1 MVKRIIPLILL
12 LLGACCTVFAAK
24 NVFVQQKRNST
35 FSQPSKTDV
44 TPKKDSAPAPSS
56 NYLTFTAE
64 VDGSTF
70 GISYTAKRPIKSWLV
85 DANGVVSE
93 TIDTTFAEP
102 LDTQYSLD
110 NGQTWIDFKNGES
123 VTLGKKGDKALM
135 KGENQMSGFST
146 PYREVRF
153 IMTGSIAASGSVMSL
168 IDGKGETKAIPE
180 LSWGCFSSL
189 FRGCTSLTKAPQLP
203 ATKLGKGC
211 CYKEMF
217 DSCTSLTLAPTLPA
231 SKLVFKCYEGMFEGC
246 TNLTQAPQLP
256 ATQLE
261 NSCYSRMFSQCTSLT
276 QAPALPATTL
286 ADNCYVLM
294 FEGCTSLTQAPA
306 LPATKLSWNCYAHM
320 FEGCS
325 SLTQAPDL
333 PATTLES
340 SCYNRMFS
348 KCTSLT
354 QAPALPA
361 TTMEELCYS
370 YMFDSCTSLTQAP
383 ALPATALSEKCYLG
397 MFYDCTSLTEAPQ
410 LPATTLMNN
419 CYNKMFAGCTSLT
432 QAPDLPA
439 TKLAKWSY
447 REMFLGCANLSSIKV
462 NFINWGKQYRDAIEG
477 MKWDTDSWVSDVA
490 PSGTFICPDVLQKV
504 YGANKIPKG
513 WKIGKN

>member
-44 TPKKDSAPAPSS
+44 TPKKDNAPAQSS

-70 GISYTAKRPIKSWLV
+70 GISYTAKRPIKSWFV

-102 LDTQYSLD
+102 LDAQYSLD

-146 PYREVRF
+146 PYRQVRF

-168 IDGKGETKAIPE
+168 IDGKGERKAIPE
-180 LSWGCFSSL
+180 LSWGCFASL
-189 FRGCTSLTKAPQLP
+189 FRGCTCLTQAPQLP
-203 ATKLGKGC
+203 ATTLGKGC
-211 CYKEMF
+211 YMEMF
-217 DSCTSLTLAPTLPA
+217 DSCTSLTQAPALPA
-231 SKLVFKCYEGMFEGC
+231 TKLVFNCYEGMFEGC

-261 NSCYSRMFSQCTSLT
+261 KSCYSRMFSQCTSLT

-286 ADNCYVLM
+286 ADICYVLM

-306 LPATKLSWNCYAHM
+306 LPATKLSWSCYAHM
-320 FEGCS
+320 FERCS

-333 PATTLES
+333 PATALEY

-354 QAPALPA
+354 KAPQLPA
-361 TTMEELCYS
+361 TTLEDLCYS
-370 YMFDSCTSLTQAP
+370 YMFDSCTSLAQAP
-383 ALPATALSEKCYLG
+383 ALPATVLSEKCYLG

-439 TKLAKWSY
+439 TTLVKWCY

-490 PSGTFICPDVLQKV
+490 PSGTFICPDILPKIF
-504 YGANKIPKG
+504 NDHRIPKG
-513 WKIGKN
+513 WKAIKN

>member
-24 NVFVQQKRNST
+24 NVFVQPKRNST

-44 TPKKDSAPAPSS
+44 TPKKDNAPAQSS

-70 GISYTAKRPIKSWLV
+70 GISYTAKRPIKSWVV
-85 DANGVVSE
+85 DTNGVVSE

-102 LDTQYSLD
+102 LDAQYSLD

-146 PYREVRF
+146 PYRQVRF

-180 LSWGCFSSL
+180 LSWGCFASL
-189 FRGCTSLTKAPQLP
+189 FRGCTGLTQAPALP
-203 ATKLGKGC
+203 ATHLARD
-211 CYKEMF
+211 CY
-217 DSCTSLTLAPTLPA
+217 
-231 SKLVFKCYEGMFEGC
+231 YGMFEGC
-246 TNLTQAPQLP
+246 TALTQAPALSATQLESDCYERMFSECTALTQAPALP
-256 ATQLE
+256 ATQMARG
-261 NSCYSRMFSQCTSLT
+261 CYNQMFSGCTALT

-286 ADNCYVLM
+286 ADICYVLM
-294 FEGCTSLTQAPA
+294 FAGCTSLTKAPA
-306 LPATKLSWNCYAHM
+306 LPATKLSWSCYAHM
-320 FEGCS
+320 FERCS

-333 PATTLES
+333 PATALEY

-354 QAPALPA
+354 KAPQLPA
-361 TTMEELCYS
+361 TTLEDLCYS
-370 YMFDSCTSLTQAP
+370 YMFDSCTSLAQAP
-383 ALPATALSEKCYLG
+383 ALPATVLSEKCYLG

-439 TKLAKWSY
+439 TTLAKWSY

-513 WKIGKN
+513 WKIVKN

>member
-44 TPKKDSAPAPSS
+44 TPKKDNASAQSS

-70 GISYTAKRPIKSWLV
+70 GISYTAKRPIKSWFV
-85 DANGVVSE
+85 DANGVISE

-102 LDTQYSLD
+102 LGAQYSLD

-146 PYREVRF
+146 PYRQVRF

-168 IDGKGETKAIPE
+168 IDGKGERKAIPE
-180 LSWGCFSSL
+180 LSWGCFASL
-189 FRGCTSLTKAPQLP
+189 FRGCTCLTQAPQLP
-203 ATKLGKGC
+203 ATTLGKGC
-211 CYKEMF
+211 YMEMF
-217 DSCTSLTLAPTLPA
+217 DSCTSLTQAPALPA
-231 SKLVFKCYEGMFEGC
+231 TKLVFNCYEGMFEGC

-261 NSCYSRMFSQCTSLT
+261 KSCYSRMFSQCTSLT
-276 QAPALPATTL
+276 QAPALPAT
-286 ADNCYVLM
+286 
-294 FEGCTSLTQAPA
+294 
-306 LPATKLSWNCYAHM
+306 KLSWSCYAHM
-320 FEGCS
+320 FERCS

-333 PATTLES
+333 PATALEY

-354 QAPALPA
+354 KAPQLPA
-361 TTMEELCYS
+361 TTLEDLCYS
-370 YMFDSCTSLTQAP
+370 YMFDSCTSLAQAP
-383 ALPATALSEKCYLG
+383 ALPATVLSEKCYLG
-397 MFYDCTSLTEAPQ
+397 MFYDYTSLTEAPQ

-419 CYNKMFAGCTSLT
+419 CYNKMFAGCTSLA

-439 TKLAKWSY
+439 TTLVKWCY

-490 PSGTFICPDVLQKV
+490 PSGTFICPDILPQIF
-504 YGANKIPKG
+504 NDHRIPKG
-513 WKIGKN
+513 WKAIKN